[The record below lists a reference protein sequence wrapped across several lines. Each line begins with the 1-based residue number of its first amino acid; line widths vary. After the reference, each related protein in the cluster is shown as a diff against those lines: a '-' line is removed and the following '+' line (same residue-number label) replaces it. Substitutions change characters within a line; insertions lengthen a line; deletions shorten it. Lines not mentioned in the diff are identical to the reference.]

1 VIAISAYALAALRP
15 ARLLARRARVTL
27 AGAR

>member
-1 VIAISAYALAALRP
+1 VMAVAGYALAALRP
-15 ARLLARRARVTL
+15 VRVFARRGGVSL